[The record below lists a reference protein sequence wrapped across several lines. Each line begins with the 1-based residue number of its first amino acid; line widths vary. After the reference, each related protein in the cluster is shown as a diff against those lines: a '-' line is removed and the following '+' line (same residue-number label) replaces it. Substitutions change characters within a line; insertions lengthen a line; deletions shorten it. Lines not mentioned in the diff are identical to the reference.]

1 MDFKRLLKHLALP
14 PWLVRRAF
22 TPATLQAIEAAIAAS
37 ERRHLGQIRFAVEE
51 TLELAALWR
60 SKPAR
65 ERAIEVFA
73 DLRVW
78 DTEHNNGVLVYLLL
92 ADRDVEIV
100 ADRGVHETV
109 GNAAWETICHTMEA
123 ALRAGEFETAV
134 VRGIEAIGALLAT
147 HYPRHTPGA
156 NELPD
161 VPVVL

>member
-22 TPATLQAIEAAIAAS
+22 TPAKLQAIEAAIAAS
-37 ERRHLGQIRFAVEE
+37 ETHHLGQIRFAVEE

-65 ERAIEVFA
+65 ERAIEVFS

-100 ADRGVHETV
+100 ADRGVHEAV
-109 GNAAWETICHTMEA
+109 GDAAWEMICHTMETG
-123 ALRAGEFETAV
+123 LRAGEFETAV
-134 VRGIEAIGALLAT
+134 VKGIESIGALLAT
-147 HYPRHTPGA
+147 HYPRHAPGA

-161 VPVVL
+161 APVVL